1 METQVSSPETAPR
14 NSLDK
19 NNLEWQTK
27 LLPLMKRMIIF
38 LALFFFIASFSQLI
52 YLQVSI
58 NTAPAVNISQPLSQL
73 QLTDK
78 ITLDER
84 QRMAKLEALILLET
98 NTMERRHHQAN
109 VLLMSSMWVR
119 YLGFVTGM
127 ILAMIGAI
135 FILGKLE
142 QNEASEIG
150 GKTAQGEITLKSS
163 SPGIILVALGATL
176 MILTIVMQHTI
187 QVNDAAVYLQSEGNA
202 SILTDSQGK
211 PIIIIPKD
219 STSQSHP
226 PTVLPKDS
234 TSKAMQQKTILQE
247 STGQQQSEITMP
259 KEKPSLA
266 KPEIIIPK

>member
-142 QNEASEIG
+142 QNDASEIA

-219 STSQSHP
+219 STSK
-226 PTVLPKDS
+226 PK
-234 TSKAMQQKTILQE
+234 QQKTILQE
-247 STGQQQSEITMP
+247 STEQQKSEITMP
-259 KEKPSLA
+259 KEKAPLG